1 MQTVNGV
8 GHVKRRHKNNEGRY
22 ERLNVKQPAVVKDY
36 NDNMAG
42 VDRSDQLIGK
52 YSTLRKTN
60 KWWKTLFYHYI
71 DIARVNSY
79 ILFKEW
85 QSKHIGSGSL
95 FRQVVIPTA
104 RYSDR
109 SLFRQVDIPT
119 NRSLFRQVV
128 IPTG

>member
-1 MQTVNGV
+1 MRWTRDGNVVALQWKDNKPVTLMSTMHTVNGV

-22 ERLNVKQPAVVKDY
+22 KRLNVKQSAVVKDY

-42 VDRSDQLIGK
+42 VDRSDHLIGK

-60 KWWKTLFYHYI
+60 KWWKTLYYHYI

-85 QSKHIGSGSL
+85 QSKHIDVEELKRSARFL
-95 FRQVVIPTA
+95 FF
-104 RYSDR
+104 S
-109 SLFRQVDIPT
+109 S
-119 NRSLFRQVV
+119 
-128 IPTG
+128 